1 MHIKP
6 TSDSAISLNNR
17 QKILIC
23 SGSSAFLALAGLVTA
38 KVGLGYSTDP
48 SGLVV
53 FDNLPDS
60 QHQRTE
66 SRGICIRC
74 NSTT

>member
-1 MHIKP
+1 MRIKP
-6 TSDSAISLNNR
+6 TSDSAIPLNNR
-17 QKILIC
+17 QKILKF
-23 SGSSAFLALAGLVTA
+23 SGSSAFLALAGPVMA

-60 QHQRTE
+60 GHQRTG
-66 SRGICIRC
+66 SLGICFQC